1 MVTPALR
8 ALSVSPDVWLAV
20 EVGDGRQE
28 GLAAWLA
35 SFGCLLVG
43 GVLLVPR
50 AQAETMGQLGTVLA
64 GELRRVSVTGGWLQ
78 GELVAAGAQALAEVG
93 VPFLVV
99 SGRDRVDFFI
109 PHEELG
115 RALAALRQAR
125 LERLSPPT

>member
-8 ALSVSPDVWLAV
+8 ALSVSPDFWLAA
-20 EVGDGRQE
+20 ETGDGRQE
-28 GLAAWLA
+28 GWAALLA
-35 SFGCLLVG
+35 SSGCLLAG

-50 AQAETMGQLGTVLA
+50 AQAEAMGQLGTVLA
-64 GELRRVSVTGGWLQ
+64 PDLRRVSVTGGWLQ
-78 GELVAAGAQALAEVG
+78 GELAAAGAQALAEVG

-109 PHEELG
+109 PHEKLG

-125 LERLSPPT
+125 LERFSQPN